1 MFRPY
6 NRETM
11 PESTDDHAILGHYVE
26 RASWHCTRALAC
38 VRQVQDPW
46 ARRLTP
52 VQHRE
57 LRHAALQHV
66 LKAHDLLRTVQD
78 VDCNRQQRAIVAS
91 QLEQLDTVTAYV
103 RRELQ

>member
-1 MFRPY
+1 MQG
-6 NRETM
+6 TM
-11 PESTDDHAILGHYVE
+11 SEATDDHTILAHCVE

-66 LKAHDLLRTVQD
+66 LKAHDLLLAVQHG
-78 VDCNRQQRAIVAS
+78 DCNRQQRAIVAS